1 MGNNLSKYI
10 VVVKRYLLLCGSYQF
25 KGDKMNNETIQS
37 VLHGYIEDEREY
49 AREEAREETLQER
62 NIEIVNNMLNKGY
75 SLKEIN
81 EITQLELNTIK
92 HLSMGK

>member
-1 MGNNLSKYI
+1 
-10 VVVKRYLLLCGSYQF
+10 
-25 KGDKMNNETIQS
+25 MNNETIQS

-49 AREEAREETLQER
+49 AREETLQER

>member
-49 AREEAREETLQER
+49 ARKEAREEAREEAIMEMANTM
-62 NIEIVNNMLNKGY
+62 INNGISMRQ
-75 SLKEIN
+75 IA
-81 EITQLELNTIK
+81 EITKLDLNTIK
-92 HLSMGK
+92 QLSLGK